1 MDGQN
6 QGQNQGD
13 ARAKA
18 IANLRPQRAGE
29 PSHNPFGRRGGPDK
43 QSARAWLDAL
53 DGDKPRIEKVLE
65 AAYVEALAGSEVA
78 QKTLIERRFG
88 RPGPAEE
95 EAALVIAEHCRKVER
110 DRVDLALRL
119 LGPRAY
125 TMSSAELVKF
135 FQECAENVRG
145 FLAQAEERMQASGLS
160 SAIQDGRNAETG
172 LDQSSPKD
180 CVTANHDP
188 SALTCPGHPGSAAP
202 INGGEREP

>member
-1 MDGQN
+1 LPLWHKFGFVAEANIDGRLEAD
-6 QGQNQGD
+6 GR
-13 ARAKA
+13 ARSL
-18 IANLRPQRAGE
+18 ANLRPAQKGDIR
-29 PSHNPFGRRGGPDK
+29 NPFGRRGRPDR
-43 QSARAWLDAL
+43 QTERDWLDAP
-53 DGDKPRIEKVLE
+53 DGEGEGAKPRIEKVLE

-125 TMSSAELVKF
+125 TMSPAELVKF

-145 FLAQAEERMQASGLS
+145 FLAQAEEKLQPTPDPAV
-160 SAIQDGRNAETG
+160 SAGPNA
-172 LDQSSPKD
+172 SPKD
-180 CVTANHDP
+180 RDMADHAPNEHQN
-188 SALTCPGHPGSAAP
+188 AGS
-202 INGGEREP
+202 GGGDAKGEP

>member
-88 RPGPAEE
+88 RPGPAEG
-95 EAALVIAEHCRKVER
+95 EAALMIAEHCRKVER

-125 TMSSAELVKF
+125 TMQPAELVKF
-135 FQECAENVRG
+135 FHECAENVRG
-145 FLAQAEERMQASGLS
+145 FLAQAEEAQSSDLS
-160 SAIQDGRNAETG
+160 SVRWDGQNAETG
-172 LDQSSPKD
+172 QVQSSPKGCD
-180 CVTANHDP
+180 TASHDP
-188 SALTCPGHPGSAAP
+188 EALTCPDCPSDAAP
-202 INGGEREP
+202 IDGKAGE